1 MQRNLAAGACVL
13 LGLLS
18 LTAIAE
24 AAGKIAGYQYYTFP
38 NGDYPLENNTIHIIP
53 CLPRNI
59 DCRSIAETI
68 ATEAKKAR
76 TELDRAKLTLGQP
89 TEAWKVFTSMN
100 EQFLPM
106 LISKPGHTTITT
118 QKKGVYSFR
127 CPTRNCL
134 VYSTALARDRFSY
147 WVVIYPGRKRLDL
160 GPSKGIAADKP
171 IRI

>member
-1 MQRNLAAGACVL
+1 MHRNLAGACIL
-13 LGLLS
+13 LGLLG

-24 AAGKIAGYQYYTFP
+24 ARGKIAGYQYYTFP

-53 CLPRNI
+53 CLPRNT
-59 DCRSIAETI
+59 DCKTIAETI
-68 ATEAKKAR
+68 ATESKKAQA
-76 TELDRAKLTLGQP
+76 ELDRAKLTLEQP
-89 TEAWKVFTSMN
+89 TEAWKVFTSLN

-106 LISKPGHTTITT
+106 LTSKQGYTTITT

-127 CPTRNCL
+127 CPTSNCL
-134 VYSTALARDRFSY
+134 VYSTALARDRYSY